1 MLGFKRRGNKI
12 RPLLDVNA
20 IWKSGSSTY
29 PEMIRILMED
39 GRVIRYTM
47 DRKPVNIHTGVNGWK
62 ETGWQIVGYL
72 YRDKE
77 KPLKRL

>member
-1 MLGFKRRGNKI
+1 
-12 RPLLDVNA
+12 
-20 IWKSGSSTY
+20 
-29 PEMIRILMED
+29 MED

-47 DRKPVNIHTGVNGWK
+47 DRKPVNIHTGVNVWK

>member
-29 PEMIRILMED
+29 PEMIRIPMED
-39 GRVIRYTM
+39 GRVIRYTI
-47 DRKPVNIHTGVNGWK
+47 DRKPIAIHTGKNGW
-62 ETGWQIVGYL
+62 ETNGNEIIGY
-72 YRDKE
+72 RTK
-77 KPLKRL
+77 KAS